1 MFESFA
7 SIFSGAFGSLLTYF
21 AGKKTLIPSVREEL
35 EDLISLANKSTD
47 FEVKD
52 ALYSRAAKVAS
63 HYGERRMLD
72 LILSMVHCAAV
83 VMLCMTVF
91 ASIVIVCAAAYAYY
105 HLGAADSIQI
115 AGFCIELFKMA
126 VILLVCEG
134 SIKAIAWVLA
144 ERSLN
149 K

>member
-1 MFESFA
+1 MAELFA
-7 SIFSGAFGSLLTYF
+7 SFFSGAFGSLLTYF
-21 AGKKTLIPSVREEL
+21 AGKKTLIPSAKDEL
-35 EDLISLANKSTD
+35 EDLITLANNSTD
-47 FEVKD
+47 PEVKD

-63 HYGERRMLD
+63 HYGERRLLD

-91 ASIVIVCAAAYAYY
+91 ACIVVGCAAAYAYY
-105 HLGAADSIQI
+105 HLGAADSIKI
-115 AGFCIELFKMA
+115 AGFCIELFKWA

-134 SIKAIAWVLA
+134 SFKAIAWILA